1 MGQRHPGQVHRGGRQ
16 NQAFWGQG
24 QNLRFDELSYERNF
38 LGDRL
43 DFKGGFYSL
52 GNDFGGLSYVCNFD
66 NNGDCGH
73 PLGLLY
79 GSGWLNSPTGA
90 WGGRLKWK
98 ARSGWYVQGGIYDV
112 TPARKQ
118 HSNGFDLGFSRTTGV
133 ITPIE
138 VGYVRGKT
146 PADYTGVYK
155 VGFYYD
161 SSRTPDLGDPT
172 RLAHDRI
179 GGYVQAAQQIWK
191 WRPGRMQGLSVFGVA
206 TFSDPITGLFSST
219 YEAGASLR
227 GAFGRDDDIVSLS
240 WIRLNVNGRVR
251 DAERRAGKPVQSDEQ
266 LVELK
271 ETTGWQAEPW
281 LLVRP
286 SIQYVVRPGALDTRP
301 DTVVFAA
308 HVQQNFS
315 RDTTAPTTP
324 SSNGFRPVRML
335 ASTARRSLGRRR
347 HQWRPAMKILM
358 VLTSHDI
365 LGDTGRKP
373 DSGSR
378 SSPLP
383 TTCSP
388 TPEPRSPWLRPR
400 AVRRRSIPGATIPT
414 IRPRR

>member
-1 MGQRHPGQVHRGGRQ
+1 MKPFAALLAGAVLTGAPLTALAQVQPLDSVPQAPLLKNLGWRKRLSDDGVDLVARFYWDPAVNQRGYNGHGFASAQQLNLGAVLDLRKLHWSDGGTVRILFSDRWGDAIQDRFTGAYIQ

-79 GSGWLNSPTGA
+79 GSGWLDSPTGA

-266 LVELK
+266 LVELNY
-271 ETTGWQAEPW
+271 GWQAEPW

-308 HVQQNFS
+308 HVQ
-315 RDTTAPTTP
+315 
-324 SSNGFRPVRML
+324 
-335 ASTARRSLGRRR
+335 
-347 HQWRPAMKILM
+347 
-358 VLTSHDI
+358 
-365 LGDTGRKP
+365 
-373 DSGSR
+373 
-378 SSPLP
+378 
-383 TTCSP
+383 
-388 TPEPRSPWLRPR
+388 
-400 AVRRRSIPGATIPT
+400 ATF
-414 IRPRR
+414 